1 MQETISNILK
11 HAHASHIQIHL
22 DEVSGTLVI
31 ELQYDGN
38 WEVSAEGNKGIG
50 LRTIEDRLKT
60 IGGHYIIRKNSTG
73 IDIHIQVLPH

>member
-1 MQETISNILK
+1 MEKECTRRISNYNFRT
-11 HAHASHIQIHL
+11 AGFHL

-73 IDIHIQVLPH
+73 IDIHIQVLLH